1 MFPAQRTTVIRAKD
15 SATGNFDPV
24 ITAGAY
30 SANDAVGGKLF
41 FPGVSLQRSG
51 SGLIWG
57 FTVIDKSQ
65 VKAALK
71 LFLFGADFTAVADNA
86 AFDVSDTDSLKLV
99 GILATG
105 TYVDIASSNSIYT
118 VAFSNPIAYRAN
130 GDYRLWGQL
139 VCTATPTYTTVADL
153 TVKLHVAQ
161 IN

>member
-1 MFPAQRTTVIRAKD
+1 MFPAQRNTVIRAKD
-15 SATGNFDPV
+15 AATGAFDPV

-30 SANDAVGGKLF
+30 SASDAVGGKLF

-86 AFDVSDTDSLKLV
+86 AFDISDTDALNLV
-99 GILATG
+99 GILSTG
-105 TYVDIASSNSIYT
+105 SYTDISTSNSVYT
-118 VAFSNPIAYRAN
+118 AAFSNPIAYRAN

-139 VCTATPTYTTVADL
+139 VCTATPTFTTVADL
-153 TVKLHVAQ
+153 KVKLHVAL